1 MFTGEFQYN
10 MDEKGRVAIPAKMR
24 EKLGETFMVTKGFE
38 GCLFVYPMEAWE
50 ALDQKLRSL
59 PFTQREARQFNRF
72 FYASS
77 LEATADKQG
86 RIVIPANLREHAG
99 LTKEVSIIG
108 VGERIEIWDTQRLD
122 AALDE
127 TAESY
132 EDLAERLTERM
143 L

>member
-10 MDEKGRVAIPAKMR
+10 MDDKGRVAIPAKMR

-99 LTKEVSIIG
+99 LVKEVSIIG
-108 VGERIEIWDTQRLD
+108 VGERIEIWDTARLD
-122 AALDE
+122 ATLDE
-127 TAESY
+127 TAGAY